1 MTIEEAKGIEA
12 NPKEYS
18 KWKLSD
24 AQKFRRAWV
33 KGYEAKEEEL
43 KGALIIPEGWDY
55 LRTYWSDVDGLYK
68 SAWANS
74 GIWLRIYGIGDTEH
88 EALRNAL
95 EQIKTK

>member
-1 MTIEEAKGIEA
+1 MTIEEAKEIEA

-24 AQKFRRAWV
+24 AQKFRRAWA

-43 KGALIIPEGWDY
+43 KGALIIPKGWELNEAGSWDTTHWVQ
-55 LRTYWSDVDGLYK
+55 LWNKKEEVLFTGKSDDNY
-68 SAWANS
+68 
-74 GIWLRIYGIGDTEH
+74 D

-95 EQIKTK
+95 EQITTK